1 MLFKIFQYQIAIK
14 GLEENKKKFFQM
26 STEDSLD
33 LSSLHTIKGD
43 SLLLID
49 ELEKIFQKIT
59 DKNEFAKMEK
69 EISVF

>member
-1 MLFKIFQYQIAIK
+1 
-14 GLEENKKKFFQM
+14 M